1 MDRCAHGLLVLF
13 FLYML
18 TREKCPN
25 FFFGP
30 LQLIQQKAEDG
41 LLLRRSLRHH
51 FCDRDI
57 ASETYDSPSLVLDI
71 DNFWKISDRFLL
83 DGV

>member
-1 MDRCAHGLLVLF
+1 MRSWSSGSF

-18 TREKCPN
+18 TREKGPC

-41 LLLRRSLRHH
+41 RVLRRSLRHH
-51 FCDRDI
+51 FRDRDI
-57 ASETYDSPSLVLDI
+57 ASETYDAPSLVLDI
-71 DNFWKISDRFLL
+71 DNFWKINDRFLL